1 MLSKSIPSAV
11 VKASSKLPLRTVLV
25 VPFILQIFVAVG
37 LTGYLSLR
45 NGQKAVNELAT
56 NLQTEVSNRVDQ
68 HLDSYAAATRYLTQ
82 IDGEQIDLGLLNPA
96 DADRLAQFFYKQV
109 KTYNVGYILYGSKTG
124 EFIASGYYR
133 ESSIPNHG
141 NPDISL
147 VLPKRFGSTDLYN
160 YATNDQG
167 QPVQPFPG
175 TKDYQYQKEGWY
187 AKGVETGKPGWSEIY
202 QWETNSY
209 PLSIATSRPVYDKI
223 GNLIGSVG
231 VEQRL
236 SQISDF
242 LREIKVSSSSKVFIL
257 ERNGLLVASSSDS
270 QVFSVANNKPQRLR
284 GVEINDSL
292 IKATSSYLSSRFGDL
307 KSIQNSQQLEFSID
321 NQ

>member
-1 MLSKSIPSAV
+1 M
-11 VKASSKLPLRTVLV
+11 
-25 VPFILQIFVAVG
+25 
-37 LTGYLSLR
+37 
-45 NGQKAVNELAT
+45 NELAT
-56 NLQTEVSNRVDQ
+56 QLQTEVSNRVNQ

-209 PLSIATSRPVYDKI
+209 PLSIATSRPIYDKT
-223 GNLIGSVG
+223 GKLIGSVG

-236 SQISDF
+236 SQIGDF
-242 LREIKVSSSSKVFIL
+242 LRQIQVSQSSKIFIL
-257 ERNGLLVASSSDS
+257 EPNGFLVASSSDRP
-270 QVFSVANNKPQRLR
+270 VFSVVNQKPQRLR
-284 GVEINDSL
+284 GVESSDKL
-292 IKATSSYLSSRFGDL
+292 IQATSKYLTDHFGDL
-307 KSIQNSQQLEFSID
+307 KTIQNQHQLAFRL
-321 NQ
+321 QGQ